1 MPKRPNQSENGTK
14 QPTIPHPAGKIGK
27 KDTLKPHSLGQVK
40 LACQN
45 IDGRK
50 SSLSRPDWLDTNQF
64 SKPLNL
70 STVMAQN
77 TAQLES
83 IQPAD
88 QTAWVKSRRTMPA
101 WLMSLLIH
109 MLIGT
114 LLILTVQTVSKGI
127 SDEPARKGT
136 IALANRSADTTEYE
150 TNENTANAN
159 GTQTADAQ
167 AAEQAVDNALPSLDL
182 PPSDLGN
189 LLPRGDEAIGG
200 QESNGLPSAGSQMEG
215 GAPSKGGLGNEG
227 TTSVFGAEGKGTKF
241 VYVFDRSG
249 SMNGAPLAAAK
260 AELLKSLNDLDKL
273 HQFAII
279 FYNQE
284 PFVFSPRGDRPQLV
298 FADEQGKNLARQFVG
313 GVIAN
318 GGTKHVDALKIA
330 LKMNPDVVFF
340 LTDADQPTLLPHE
353 LEEIHRLNRGISI
366 HAIEFGYGKYDGRR
380 NFLVKLAEGNDG
392 KHVYVDISSLRAS
405 PSY

>member
-1 MPKRPNQSENGTK
+1 M
-14 QPTIPHPAGKIGK
+14 
-27 KDTLKPHSLGQVK
+27 
-40 LACQN
+40 
-45 IDGRK
+45 
-50 SSLSRPDWLDTNQF
+50 
-64 SKPLNL
+64 
-70 STVMAQN
+70 
-77 TAQLES
+77 AQLES
-83 IQPAD
+83 IHPAD

-109 MLIGT
+109 MLIGV

-127 SDEPARKGT
+127 GDEPARKGT
-136 IALANRSADTTEYE
+136 IALANRSDDTTEYE
-150 TNENTANAN
+150 TNDKSANAN
-159 GTQTADAQ
+159 GQQNSDSQ
-167 AAEQAVDNALPSLDL
+167 QAEQSLDNALPALDL
-182 PPSDLGN
+182 PPSDVGN
-189 LLPRGDEAIGG
+189 LLPRGDESIGG
-200 QESNGLPSAGSQMEG
+200 QQADGLPAAGSQMEG
-215 GAPSKGGLGNEG
+215 GAPSKGGLGKEG
-227 TTSVFGAEGKGTKF
+227 KTSVFGAEGKGTKF

-249 SMNGAPLAAAK
+249 SMNGAPLDAAK
-260 AELLKSLNDLDKL
+260 AELLKSLNDLDKM

-284 PFVFSPRGDRPQLV
+284 PFVFSPRGDRPRLV
-298 FADEQGKNLARQFVG
+298 FADEQGKNLAKQFVG
-313 GVIAN
+313 GVIAS

-392 KHVYVDISSLRAS
+392 QHVYVDISGLGAS
-405 PSY
+405 HSN